1 MAKNIEPKLVTIGD
15 YLKLERDT
23 KFVIPEYQR
32 EYSWDITTCDKLW
45 SDIIDFIENENND
58 PYFFGTIII
67 NCAKEDTE
75 FGLIDGQQRTTTFM
89 LLLKALLV
97 RVNNTLQY
105 MVNDSENEQIKRALR
120 ERRRNLT
127 SILYKVST
135 DEISDE
141 PNDIKDKEIYSKFD
155 SVINKSNQETHSKEL
170 ASIMTSLNYE
180 EAENNCE
187 KDLSRHKDNRYTNYF
202 RNFKHF
208 YSKTELDKMD
218 FLNKIVKTILEKCQI
233 IEIKSWNVEQAITMF
248 NSLNSDGMPLTDSDI
263 IYSKMFASTASDG
276 EREKLGKKWKNL
288 IEITKELERNRI
300 ANISALLSQ
309 KMYLYRSIDGDT
321 KTANGGTDVTTPG
334 LRRYYTS
341 LKPELIKNPI
351 SFCDE
356 LIILAN
362 IWNIV
367 KENTM
372 VKVLLVFND
381 NSKLFLASYFHRFDS
396 LFTYDEKGELTITK
410 ENKKKILEDTE
421 EMSSPLLK
429 LFTILSLV
437 DYGYSSSSFKTFL
450 FAEEIKMANS
460 NISVEEIQKDFSM
473 HINKTWDK
481 EEIENRIKE
490 YEKNDIVYLNEY
502 LFSKENNKDLIIGS
516 DIDIE
521 HIMSQSG
528 KNLQTIQKDA
538 GMENDEMFKEYVN
551 KVGNKILLEYKI
563 NRSIGNEWFRTK
575 VSTTLVDKFGY
586 VNSTYPIAKNLVEKY
601 ANNPKSYWTKDD
613 IDTATDEAAERI
625 SKFLFE

>member
-15 YLKLERDT
+15 YLKIDKDT

-127 SILYKVST
+127 SILYKVSA

-187 KDLSRHKDNRYTNYF
+187 KDLNRHKDNRYTNYF

-208 YSKTELDKMD
+208 YSKAELDKMD
-218 FLNKIVKTILEKCQI
+218 FLNKIVKTILEKCQT

-263 IYSKMFASTASDG
+263 IYSKMFASTTNDD
-276 EREKLGKKWKNL
+276 ERKKLGKKWKNL
-288 IEITKELERNRI
+288 IE
-300 ANISALLSQ
+300 
-309 KMYLYRSIDGDT
+309 
-321 KTANGGTDVTTPG
+321 
-334 LRRYYTS
+334 
-341 LKPELIKNPI
+341 
-351 SFCDE
+351 
-356 LIILAN
+356 
-362 IWNIV
+362 
-367 KENTM
+367 
-372 VKVLLVFND
+372 
-381 NSKLFLASYFHRFDS
+381 
-396 LFTYDEKGELTITK
+396 
-410 ENKKKILEDTE
+410 
-421 EMSSPLLK
+421 LLK
-429 LFTILSLV
+429 S
-437 DYGYSSSSFKTFL
+437 
-450 FAEEIKMANS
+450 
-460 NISVEEIQKDFSM
+460 
-473 HINKTWDK
+473 
-481 EEIENRIKE
+481 
-490 YEKNDIVYLNEY
+490 
-502 LFSKENNKDLIIGS
+502 
-516 DIDIE
+516 
-521 HIMSQSG
+521 
-528 KNLQTIQKDA
+528 
-538 GMENDEMFKEYVN
+538 
-551 KVGNKILLEYKI
+551 
-563 NRSIGNEWFRTK
+563 
-575 VSTTLVDKFGY
+575 
-586 VNSTYPIAKNLVEKY
+586 
-601 ANNPKSYWTKDD
+601 
-613 IDTATDEAAERI
+613 
-625 SKFLFE
+625 

>member
-127 SILYKVST
+127 SILYKVSA

-288 IEITKELERNRI
+288 IEITKELERNKI

-410 ENKKKILEDTE
+410 ENEKKILEDTE

-437 DYGYSSSSFKTFL
+437 DYGYSKHFYLLKKL
-450 FAEEIKMANS
+450 KWQ
-460 NISVEEIQKDFSM
+460 IQIF
-473 HINKTWDK
+473 
-481 EEIENRIKE
+481 
-490 YEKNDIVYLNEY
+490 
-502 LFSKENNKDLIIGS
+502 
-516 DIDIE
+516 
-521 HIMSQSG
+521 Q
-528 KNLQTIQKDA
+528 
-538 GMENDEMFKEYVN
+538 
-551 KVGNKILLEYKI
+551 
-563 NRSIGNEWFRTK
+563 
-575 VSTTLVDKFGY
+575 
-586 VNSTYPIAKNLVEKY
+586 
-601 ANNPKSYWTKDD
+601 
-613 IDTATDEAAERI
+613 
-625 SKFLFE
+625 